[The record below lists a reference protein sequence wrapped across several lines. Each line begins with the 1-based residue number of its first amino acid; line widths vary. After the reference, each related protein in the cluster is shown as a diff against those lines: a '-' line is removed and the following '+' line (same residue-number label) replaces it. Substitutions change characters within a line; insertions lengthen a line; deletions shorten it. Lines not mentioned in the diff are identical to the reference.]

1 MSSRARVARRLLRS
15 VAFATLFAFATLMGW
30 HAGALAA
37 EPALAS
43 PANVLMIASG
53 DDPTATRVV
62 AELRA
67 AGLTVT
73 TVQDAPA
80 PRAAGEIERLTR
92 PTDAVAAVEIDHAAG
107 EVRIWTINRMAGH
120 MALRYAVRI
129 DDDSAVV
136 GLRATEA
143 LRASLR
149 DPEWMAPVPSAPAPA
164 SPNDRGELA
173 PRVPSPRFGASV
185 GFALAS
191 GTGSFG
197 GSWEALVSL
206 HGQWTRTWGIEL
218 LGVLPL
224 THAERTES
232 DGSATLTFG
241 LVGAG
246 VRAQWI
252 AASWSFVD
260 VGVGAG
266 AATIQTRGFPN
277 GGFSGA
283 TRTTWVATPYVRIGY
298 AVSIARTFRI
308 RADLAAAFA
317 VPPPTFT
324 FAGDDGS
331 WGEPLLL
338 ASVGLE
344 LVFR

>member
-1 MSSRARVARRLLRS
+1 MSSWARVARRQVRV
-15 VAFATLFAFATLMGW
+15 VAFVSLVGW

-37 EPALAS
+37 ERALPS
-43 PANVLMIASG
+43 PATVLMIAAG

-80 PRAAGEIERLTR
+80 PRTAREIERLTR
-92 PTDAVAAVEIDHAAG
+92 PTDAVAAVEIDPVAG
-107 EVRIWTINRMAGH
+107 EVRIWTIDRKAGQMAR
-120 MALRYAVRI
+120 RYVVRI
-129 DDDSAVV
+129 DDDPAVV

-149 DPEWMAPVPSAPAPA
+149 DPGGTAPVQSAPAPVI
-164 SPNDRGELA
+164 PNDRAVLA
-173 PRVPSPRFGASV
+173 PQAPPPRFGAAA
-185 GFALAS
+185 GLAFAS
-191 GTGSFG
+191 GTGPFG
-197 GSWEALVSL
+197 GSSEALLSL
-206 HGQWTRTWGIEL
+206 HWAWTPTWGIEL

-232 DGSATLTFG
+232 EGSATLIFG

-246 VRAQWI
+246 VRAQWS
-252 AASWSFVD
+252 AASWCLVD
-260 VGVGAG
+260 AGVGAG

-283 TRTTWVATPYVRIGY
+283 TRTTWVATPYAKIGY
-298 AVSIARTFRI
+298 AVSIARPLRI
-308 RADLAAAFA
+308 RADLAAAVA
-317 VPPPTFT
+317 VPRPTFT
-324 FAGDDGS
+324 FTEDNES

-338 ASVGLE
+338 ASIGLE